1 MPSEFA
7 RLTILV
13 VDDDP
18 TMRSVITSALRAAG
32 CNQVRQASN
41 GEQALNIVRQSQI
54 DLITCDCQMA
64 PVDGLTFV
72 KRLRELPEG
81 TNKPVVMLTANN
93 RPEDAW
99 AGRELKVSAWLVK
112 PITPQAVI
120 KRVAGVLGLNIGTAD
135 VPEDVLTALA
145 DAYEKRLPNEI
156 QTLEGIAAR
165 LPARPEHFNMTIQDL
180 VRRLHVVKGQA
191 GTLGYAL
198 LGSVAGEVHDVLQ
211 EAERV
216 LDDGDTFRPELI
228 RLVESGFKVMR
239 LIVDRNVRGTAGAVG
254 AKVLSDIA
262 AFARPLHA
270 RIVAA
275 AEAAEA
281 AERQRRDHHSDV
293 LLASEQHR
301 LIVERRIRLT
311 QAEFAEKDR

>member
-1 MPSEFA
+1 MSSEFA

-41 GEQALNIVRQSQI
+41 GEQALNIVRQSHI

-81 TNKPVVMLTANN
+81 ATKPVVMLTASN

-99 AGRELKVSAWLVK
+99 AGRSLKVSAWLVK

-120 KRVAGVLGLNIGTAD
+120 KRVAGVLGLNVGTP
-135 VPEDVLTALA
+135 VPEDVLTELA
-145 DAYEKRLPNEI
+145 DAYEKRLPAEI
-156 QTLEGIAAR
+156 QTLESVAAR
-165 LPARPEHFNMTIQDL
+165 LPARPEYFNSTIQDL
-180 VRRLHVVKGQA
+180 VKRLHVVKGQA
-191 GTLGYAL
+191 GTLGYGL

-211 EAERV
+211 EAER
-216 LDDGDTFRPELI
+216 LPESDETFRPDLI
-228 RLVESGFKVMR
+228 RMVESGLKVMR
-239 LIVDRNVRGTAGAVG
+239 LIVDRNVRGSAGAVG
-254 AKVLSDIA
+254 AKVLGDIA
-262 AFARPLHA
+262 AFAQPLRA
-270 RIVAA
+270 RLIAA
-275 AEAAEA
+275 ADAAE
-281 AERQRRDHHSDV
+281 EEDRQRRDHHSDV
-293 LLASEQHR
+293 LLASDRQR
-301 LIVERRIRLT
+301 LIVERRIRLS
-311 QAEFAEKDR
+311 QSEFAGKGR

>member
-1 MPSEFA
+1 MTNDFA

-41 GEQALNIVRQSQI
+41 GEQALNIVRQAHI
-54 DLITCDCQMA
+54 DLITCDYQMA

-81 TNKPVVMLTANN
+81 ATKPVVMLTANN

-120 KRVAGVLGLNIGTAD
+120 KRVASVLGLQAGAV
-135 VPEDVLTALA
+135 VPEDVLTELA
-145 DAYEKRLPNEI
+145 DAYEKRLPAEI
-156 QTLEGIAAR
+156 QTLESIAAR
-165 LPARPEHFNMTIQDL
+165 LPARPEHFDANLQDL
-180 VRRLHVVKGQA
+180 VKRLHVVKGQA

-198 LGSVAGEVHDVLQ
+198 LGTVAGEVHDVLQ
-211 EAERV
+211 EAER
-216 LDDGDTFRPELI
+216 LPPEDTGFRPDLM
-228 RLVESGFKVMR
+228 RLVDSAFKVMR
-239 LIVDRNVRGTAGAVG
+239 LIVDRNVRGSAGAVG
-254 AKVLSDIA
+254 AKVMADITGFAHPLRGRILA
-262 AFARPLHA
+262 A
-270 RIVAA
+270 VET
-275 AEAAEA
+275 AEVT
-281 AERQRRDHHSDV
+281 ERDRRNNQADA
-293 LLASEQHR
+293 LLASEQQR
-301 LIVERRIRLT
+301 LLVERRIRLT
-311 QAEFAEKDR
+311 QAEFADKPR